1 MSPYLFV
8 LVMEYFNRS
17 LKTLEGIP
25 NFNYHPRCAKKKIT
39 HICFEDDLILC
50 CRADKISIRLLMSR
64 FQHFSE
70 VSGLK
75 TNMEKSALYIAG
87 VSKEFKEEIMTEMKF
102 AAGEVPFKYLGVPL
116 SAKKLS
122 IQQCMPLV
130 EKITARLKC

>member
-25 NFNYHPRCAKKKIT
+25 NFNYHPRCAKQKIT
-39 HICFEDDLILC
+39 HICFTDDLILC

-70 VSGLK
+70 VSELK
-75 TNMEKSALYIAG
+75 VNMEKSALYIAG
-87 VSKEFKEEIMTEMKF
+87 VSKEFKKEMMTEMSLRQ
-102 AAGEVPFKYLGVPL
+102 GRCHSNTLESHCQQRSYLYNNV
-116 SAKKLS
+116 
-122 IQQCMPLV
+122 CH
-130 EKITARLKC
+130 